1 VAGLYDPP
9 PAGVKGKLRDQRIR
23 EYIDSHLEA
32 HLSLQELA
40 DFLGMNIARSGRR
53 ADRLDLNYFVP
64 ERRACAPRRDPC
76 LPLSRHR
83 FCIVCFM

>member
-40 DFLGMNIARSGRR
+40 DFLGMNIAPVRLRR
-53 ADRLDLNYFVP
+53 PEPLRDDVSPAHQGHAVALSPRL
-64 ERRACAPRRDPC
+64 R
-76 LPLSRHR
+76 
-83 FCIVCFM
+83 